1 MFLDSIFVNKLENI
15 KEKSQLFINYD
26 LGVIGNQK

>member
-26 LGVIGNQK
+26 LGVIVNQK